1 MKKFFLIPLM
11 ALCSCVMAFADD
23 ADRFS
28 LSIESNG
35 VQINAVMDHDYNF
48 TLALPD
54 QSAQISVGVAD
65 VVFNGRTRH
74 ISTGLT
80 NLVTIGTSLQSAYD
94 FSGAS
99 IAATVKADGQTKQ
112 FTYNLGK
119 SGNNL
124 VANPTSKEQVKEA
137 VELMKAEMVRTS
149 NDAGSYIYIAPGSYL
164 RYGTETITF
173 TDGFRVFDG
182 TWDAEHIVNKYE
194 NLYNTSRADD
204 ATMTV
209 DESYAIE
216 LYLKEGSVIAMGSRK
231 GTLKHEVTATLD
243 LSGLSSLYAGAPL
256 TARFEEIHNLL
267 NGFSAYGVTKENMLL
282 VAVFKMLDNLVAD
295 IDYADNIPATIIFAE
310 DPIISFNY
318 REGLNIGQFYTLTID
333 RPLISLEGA
342 SLWEIAKFESA
353 YPRLELV
360 EALAPVAGMPYI
372 VIADSTA
379 IRATAYRDAVIET
392 FGQNNNGLYG
402 VLEGDATDLVSG
414 IACKQLTTG
423 DYMVQNNQYGPV
435 GTTAYVRPGRA
446 YIKLAEVSPV
456 DPDPAALVGRR
467 RMALGGGNKVPTGI
481 VTTEEATTA
490 AKTIVDGQ
498 LIIIRDGVKYNA
510 QGAVVE

>member
-1 MKKFFLIPLM
+1 
-11 ALCSCVMAFADD
+11 
-23 ADRFS
+23 
-28 LSIESNG
+28 
-35 VQINAVMDHDYNF
+35 
-48 TLALPD
+48 
-54 QSAQISVGVAD
+54 
-65 VVFNGRTRH
+65 
-74 ISTGLT
+74 
-80 NLVTIGTSLQSAYD
+80 
-94 FSGAS
+94 
-99 IAATVKADGQTKQ
+99 
-112 FTYNLGK
+112 
-119 SGNNL
+119 
-124 VANPTSKEQVKEA
+124 
-137 VELMKAEMVRTS
+137 
-149 NDAGSYIYIAPGSYL
+149 
-164 RYGTETITF
+164 
-173 TDGFRVFDG
+173 
-182 TWDAEHIVNKYE
+182 
-194 NLYNTSRADD
+194 
-204 ATMTV
+204 
-209 DESYAIE
+209 
-216 LYLKEGSVIAMGSRK
+216 
-231 GTLKHEVTATLD
+231 
-243 LSGLSSLYAGAPL
+243 
-256 TARFEEIHNLL
+256 
-267 NGFSAYGVTKENMLL
+267 MLL
-282 VAVFKMLDNLVAD
+282 VGIFKMLDNFAGD
-295 IDYADNIPATIIFAE
+295 INRAGNIPATIIFAE

-467 RMALGGGNKVPTGI
+467 RMTLGGGNKVPTGI

>member
-54 QSAQISVGVAD
+54 QMAQMSAGEAD

-80 NLVTIGTSLQSAYD
+80 NTVTIGTSLPKMYA
-94 FSGAS
+94 FTTAT

-149 NDAGSYIYIAPGSYL
+149 NDAGSYLYIAPGSYL

-194 NLYNTSRADD
+194 NLYNTYRTED
-204 ATMTV
+204 ATMTA

-231 GTLKHEVTATLD
+231 GTLKHEVTATFD
-243 LSGLSSLYAGAPL
+243 LSGMSDGYKLKN
-256 TARFEEIHNLL
+256 RFKSIHELL
-267 NGFSAYGVTKENMLL
+267 NSFSDYGVTQKNMLL
-282 VAVFKMLDNLVAD
+282 VAVFKMLDNFAGD
-295 IDYADNIPATIIFAE
+295 INHAGNIPANIIFAE

-379 IRATAYRDAVIET
+379 IRATAYRDATIEQ

-490 AKTIVDGQ
+490 AKTIVDEQ